1 MLRTLTAGLLATA
14 AMGFAGS
21 AMAQQI
27 DNQNYNVNV
36 NIEVAE
42 EVSVWSDDLNIS
54 LLMNGADGNNS
65 ATAES
70 SIKYINNVDANIQV
84 LVDGTLPTP
93 SVPGGGIN
101 FFVFDGVNATGAVA
115 AITSN
120 AYNPA
125 GALVWTESTLGT
137 SQELDDS
144 VGVNNSAVQ
153 RLITYASAS
162 PGELPDAASYDLD
175 VTYTIAANGP

>member
-1 MLRTLTAGLLATA
+1 MLKKFAALAAGVA
-14 AMGFAGS
+14 AIGFAGS

-84 LVDGTLPTP
+84 LVDGTLPAP

-101 FFVFDGVNATGAVA
+101 FFIFDGVNAAGAVA
-115 AITSN
+115 AITAN
-120 AYNPA
+120 AYTPA
-125 GALVWTESTLGT
+125 GALVWTDATLGT
-137 SQELDDS
+137 SQELEDS
-144 VGVNNSAVQ
+144 TGINNSAVQ
-153 RLITYASAS
+153 RFITYASAS
-162 PGELPDAASYDLD
+162 PGELPDAANYDLD